1 MAKTPFKLRSG
12 NNPAFKMMSV
22 SPLKT
27 DPRVKWDNMTSK
39 EMARP
44 VDEPEEGMT
53 EAQLI
58 EYNERLD
65 MAEKDEGTT
74 EATEKTQ
81 KKFVRGAKGNVF
93 KYKTGDNPPVFT
105 EEEMNILRKDPRA
118 NIKTRSG
125 KVDYPATDIRRQ
137 RDWGGTHSLTKTIA
151 DTIKTF
157 KK

>member
-12 NNPAFKMMSV
+12 NNPAFKIM
-22 SPLKT
+22 
-27 DPRVKWDNMTSK
+27 
-39 EMARP
+39 
-44 VDEPEEGMT
+44 
-53 EAQLI
+53 
-58 EYNERLD
+58 
-65 MAEKDEGTT
+65 
-74 EATEKTQ
+74 
-81 KKFVRGAKGNVF
+81 
-93 KYKTGDNPPVFT
+93 TGDNPPVFT